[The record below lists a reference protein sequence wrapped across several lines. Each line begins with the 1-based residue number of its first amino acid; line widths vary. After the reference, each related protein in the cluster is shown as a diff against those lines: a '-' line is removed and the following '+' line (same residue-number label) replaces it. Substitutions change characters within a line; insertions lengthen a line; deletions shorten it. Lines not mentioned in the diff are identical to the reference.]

1 MSLLANRYVA
11 ITGKLAS
18 MTRIVAHD
26 AIEALGGF
34 PAERVTGSMTPAN
47 AVLIIGDKPGAKLA
61 RARAQGLPIIDEW
74 GFLRLLP
81 AIEGQAVKLIK
92 SPLETIRNIQGRSLT
107 FTRYYNNYRY
117 G

>member
-1 MSLLANRYVA
+1 MSLLAGRWCI

-18 MTRIVAHD
+18 MSRIAAHD

-34 PAERVTGSMTPAN
+34 PGERVTGSMNGAN
-47 AVLIIGDKPGAKLA
+47 AVLIAGDKPGAKLL
-61 RARAQGLPIIDEW
+61 RARSLGLPVIDEW

-81 AIEGQAVKLIK
+81 AIEGQAIALIGQP
-92 SPLETIRNIQGRSLT
+92 SRLFNGIHERSLT
-107 FTRYYNNYRY
+107 FKPYYNSYRY